1 MPTSENLSDLPTV
14 EDTIDVARED
24 AEANVP
30 LAVPSPKEPGAVERA
45 RHELT
50 HMPYRSWCFS
60 CVASRGAD
68 DAHRKSDGYTGPPRV
83 ECDFMFL
90 SRRVHLVNPG
100 LTIFNMVDRKASQW
114 RQLSLCRLQV
124 GRWCESS
131 WPCWT
136 RGDGQTTRFCCDL
149 IRR

>member
-1 MPTSENLSDLPTV
+1 MPASENLSDLPTV

-30 LAVPSPKEPGAVERA
+30 LAVPSPKELGAAERA

-60 CVASRGAD
+60 CVAGGGAD
-68 DAHRKSDGYTGPPRV
+68 DAHRKSDGYTGPRRV

-90 SRRVHLVNPG
+90 SIRVHLVNPG
-100 LTIFNMVDRKASQW
+100 LTIFNMMDR
-114 RQLSLCRLQV
+114 
-124 GRWCESS
+124 E
-131 WPCWT
+131 
-136 RGDGQTTRFCCDL
+136 GQSRFCCDL

>member
-1 MPTSENLSDLPTV
+1 MRLTRGENGTSSVAPVDLRDAVPTSENLSDLPTV

-30 LAVPSPKEPGAVERA
+30 LAVPSPKEPGAAERV
-45 RHELT
+45 RHEFT

-60 CVASRGAD
+60 CGAGRGAD

-90 SRRVHLVNPG
+90 SFLLDCLRFFRRIHHGKSPSNCSNFCLPPPFPV
-100 LTIFNMVDRKASQW
+100 S
-114 RQLSLCRLQV
+114 LSSL
-124 GRWCESS
+124 
-131 WPCWT
+131 
-136 RGDGQTTRFCCDL
+136 
-149 IRR
+149 